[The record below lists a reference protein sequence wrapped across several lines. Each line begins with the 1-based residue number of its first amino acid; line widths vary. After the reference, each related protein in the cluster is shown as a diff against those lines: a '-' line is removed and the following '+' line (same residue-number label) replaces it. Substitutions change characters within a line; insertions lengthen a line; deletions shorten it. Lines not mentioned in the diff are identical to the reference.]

1 MKKLTL
7 LVLFVTSFS
16 FAQTQKISSL
26 ETVQQY
32 SKAWSEL
39 FLQGKIADM
48 FDEMKGY
55 WLVPVEKIDGMKTKT
70 LGFQDMIQQ
79 NYGNP
84 IDAVRIS
91 GQNLADVAYR
101 EVYFLRHEKSTLRA
115 IFTYYNNGS
124 GWQLSSF
131 EWDDSFSKEFA
142 KEQ

>member
-1 MKKLTL
+1 MKKITL
-7 LVLFVTSFS
+7 LALLITSFS

-39 FLQGKIADM
+39 FLHGKIAEM
-48 FDEMKGY
+48 FDEMKAY
-55 WLVPVEKIDGMKTKT
+55 WLVPVEKIDDMKTKT
-70 LGFQDMIQQ
+70 IGFKDMIRQ

-84 IDAVRIS
+84 MDVVRIS
-91 GQNLADVAYR
+91 GENLVDVAYR

-115 IFTYYNNGS
+115 VFTYYNNGS

-142 KEQ
+142 NEQ